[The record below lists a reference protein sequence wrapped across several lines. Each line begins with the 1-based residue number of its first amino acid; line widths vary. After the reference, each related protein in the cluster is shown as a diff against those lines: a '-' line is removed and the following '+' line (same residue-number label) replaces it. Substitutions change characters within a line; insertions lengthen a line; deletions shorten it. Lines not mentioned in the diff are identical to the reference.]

1 MNIDEKLITRID
13 QLISKG
19 EDTKKH
25 YIPSPPGVI
34 GGGHVD
40 YSLFN
45 EWKNN
50 SENIVLIACGKE
62 SSYYTNFVEH
72 TKNPWPEH
80 VEQGIGILK
89 ALKEDIETGFIS
101 NVKEL
106 VTAEVFVDFLDMAKH
121 LLEAEY
127 KDPAASL
134 IGAVLEDGLRKI
146 SLKNN
151 IEVKDGDDISA
162 LNTKL
167 GDKNIYNRLVQQQ
180 IQAWKVVR
188 DRADHGKFDEYK
200 KEDVEAML
208 EGVQRFL
215 TTNI

>member
-1 MNIDEKLITRID
+1 MNIDEKFITRIN
-13 QLISKG
+13 QLITKG
-19 EDTKKH
+19 DDVRNH
-25 YIPSPPGVI
+25 YIPSPPNVI
-34 GGGHVD
+34 GGGHID
-40 YSLFN
+40 YALFN

-50 SENIVLIACGKE
+50 SENIISIACGKE
-62 SSYYTNFVEH
+62 SHYFTNFIEQTKSPWKSCVE
-72 TKNPWPEH
+72 NG
-80 VEQGIGILK
+80 VGILK

-121 LLEAEY
+121 LLDAGY
-127 KDPAASL
+127 KDPSASL

-151 IEVKDGDDISA
+151 VEVKDGDDISA

-200 KEDVEAML
+200 NEDVEAML

-215 TTNI
+215 STHL